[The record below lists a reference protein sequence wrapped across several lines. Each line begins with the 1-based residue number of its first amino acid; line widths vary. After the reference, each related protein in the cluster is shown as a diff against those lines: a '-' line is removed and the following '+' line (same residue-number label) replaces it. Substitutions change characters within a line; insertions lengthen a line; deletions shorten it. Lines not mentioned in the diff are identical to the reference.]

1 MKKPSYKEALSKL
14 KMSEDF
20 KDRTIAMLEREE
32 RKMKEQQQQT
42 KGEIMMNTA
51 KQTNRNKWT
60 KWTVGVAAVAVL
72 AVGVVAFNG
81 NDGGTVPTP
90 GNNSAVVDTQQPAPP
105 KTTAKVQVNIE
116 GVIDEVGADGKS
128 FRVGELW
135 VTVTDETLYGIDG
148 PTAPEASEQLV
159 SKEFKVGNTVSGFTS
174 DDVASGKVTAVR
186 IYNNF

>member
-20 KDRTIAMLEREE
+20 KERTIAMLEREQ
-32 RKMKEQQQQT
+32 RKMDEQLQS
-42 KGEIMMNTA
+42 KGAILMNTA
-51 KQTNRNKWT
+51 KQTKRNKFT
-60 KWTVGVAAVAVL
+60 AWTVGVAAVAVL
-72 AVGVVAFNG
+72 AVGAVAFNG

-90 GNNSAVVDTQQPAPP
+90 GSGSGVVDTQQPAPP
-105 KTTAKVQVNIE
+105 KTTAKVQVNID

-128 FRVGELW
+128 FRVGDLW

-174 DDVASGKVTAVR
+174 DDVTSGKVTAVR